1 MLLNFDLL
9 TMRISIT
16 CFNMA
21 SFPLLFIRFLYSR
34 NWYNYAKALDLIDSG
49 YIEALIADKG
59 YDVNYVI
66 EAA

>member
-1 MLLNFDLL
+1 
-9 TMRISIT
+9 
-16 CFNMA
+16 MA